1 MKTGIEELF
10 YVGGFLGKEIEDKR
24 KTILRVEE
32 ELLGKKEELVV
43 MITRKASIDKG
54 IRFLE
59 DSMEKVEE

>member
-32 ELLGKKEELVV
+32 ELLGKKGG
-43 MITRKASIDKG
+43 IGGHDNPQGID
-54 IRFLE
+54 R
-59 DSMEKVEE
+59 

>member
-10 YVGGFLGKEIEDKR
+10 YVGGFLGKEIEDKG

-32 ELLGKKEELVV
+32 ELLGKKEDLVV
-43 MITRKASIDKG
+43 MITRKASIDKA
-54 IRFLE
+54 IRLLE